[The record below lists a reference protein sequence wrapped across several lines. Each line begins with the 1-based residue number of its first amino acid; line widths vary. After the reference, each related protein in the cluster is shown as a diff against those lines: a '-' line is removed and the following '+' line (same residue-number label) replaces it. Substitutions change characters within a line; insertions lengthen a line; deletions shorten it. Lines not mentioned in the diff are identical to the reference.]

1 MGGDSQAVLTNELK
15 VRGTANLFV
24 VDASAMP
31 RLISGN
37 PNIVIIMMAARAV
50 DLWKQ
55 MTT

>member
-55 MTT
+55 MPT